1 MTMAAAENRRR
12 LLGVSPT
19 GRPLGRLSRRYSRFV
34 RAMKIVLPV
43 AAAVLVVLVLAWPN
57 ESKKPSTNFNLS
69 LMDLER
75 SEAGELGMS
84 KGRFIGT
91 DSRNQPYVITA
102 EGARPEGKD
111 QASVTLQVL
120 QADLS
125 MADGNWLSVTAPS
138 GRFDRNTEQLT
149 LAGPVDIFSSNGFE
163 LHTPEA
169 LVDMKTGTASGN
181 ATVLA
186 NGPMGELSAQ
196 SFRFERTGQRYH
208 FSGKVRLVVRPGQ
221 SS

>member
-1 MTMAAAENRRR
+1 MSDVTADARRRSIAAERAP
-12 LLGVSPT
+12 GQ
-19 GRPLGRLSRRYSRFV
+19 LSRRYSRFV
-34 RAMKIVLPV
+34 RAMKIVLP
-43 AAAVLVVLVLAWPN
+43 AAATVLVVAVLAWPGADDAAP
-57 ESKKPSTNFNLS
+57 KLKLS

-91 DSRNQPYVITA
+91 DTRNQPYVITA
-102 EGARPEGKD
+102 EAARPEGAN
-111 QASVTLQVL
+111 QMNVTLLAL

-125 MADGNWLSVTAPS
+125 MQDGTWLSVTAPS
-138 GRFDRNTEQLT
+138 GRFDRDAEQLR

-169 LVDMKTGTASGN
+169 LVDMRAGTASGD
-181 ATVLA
+181 ATVEA
-186 NGPMGELSAQ
+186 TGPMGQLTAQ
-196 SFRFERTGQRYH
+196 SFRFERAGQR
-208 FSGKVRLVVRPGQ
+208 FIFTGKVRLVVRPGQ

>member
-1 MTMAAAENRRR
+1 MTMAAAEARRR
-12 LLGVSPT
+12 MLGTTPAS
-19 GRPLGRLSRRYSRFV
+19 RPLGRLSRRYSRFV

-43 AAAVLVVLVLAWPN
+43 AAAILVVLVLAWPS
-57 ESKKPSTNFNLS
+57 ETRKSPAFNLS

-91 DSRNQPYVITA
+91 DTRNQPYVITA
-102 EGARPEGKD
+102 ESARPEGQD
-111 QASVTLQVL
+111 QRNVTLATL

-125 MADGNWLSVTAPS
+125 MADGTWISVSAPS
-138 GRFDRNTEQLT
+138 GRFDRQAEQLT
-149 LAGPVDIFSSNGFE
+149 LTGPVDIFSSSGFE

-169 LVDMKTGTASGN
+169 VVDMKAGTASGN
-181 ATVLA
+181 ATVQA
-186 NGPMGELSAQ
+186 NGPMGELTAQ
-196 SFRFERTGQRYH
+196 SFRFERNGQRYH
-208 FSGKVRLVVRPGQ
+208 FSGKVRLVARPGQ